1 MSDKKE
7 IKVGDLVRVIKTGM
21 TGMFEVVSIDGDDC
35 EVVQKEGT
43 WTFKLRVK
51 LNEVSKWLESGCIT
65 KSIKTTRCVFVG
77 GKWFHPPD
85 KIL

>member
-43 WTFKLRVK
+43 WTFKLKVK
-51 LNEVSKWLESGCIT
+51 SNEIT
-65 KSIKTTRCVFVG
+65 K
-77 GKWFHPPD
+77 
-85 KIL
+85 